1 MKNADFDEFVML
13 WKAMRESYPHA
24 KPISDMTI
32 SLEFEALKSVGEI
45 ADIRRALS
53 SHKRND
59 QDGMFAPTAA
69 HLMKYIRGDSES
81 RSLSAWTMV
90 ERAVQSVGNYESVVF
105 PEPAIMAAII
115 DMGGWLELCK
125 VTEKELPFKKQEFV
139 KRYNGYMVQPPREW
153 PRHLPGLAE
162 LSNQKEFPD
171 HVPDPK
177 LIGDTQ
183 KCLAVFHNGSDNKPR
198 MVSLKEATKDLPGE
212 LGKLTQRA
220 TRTD

>member
-1 MKNADFDEFVML
+1 MTNDDFDDFVDL
-13 WKAMRESYPHA
+13 WSAVYESLPHA
-24 KPISDMTI
+24 KQPTDRSIAI
-32 SLEFEALKSVGEI
+32 EFETLKPHCELKDV
-45 ADIRRALS
+45 RRALS
-53 SHKRND
+53 AHKAND
-59 QDGMFAPTAA
+59 KDGMFAPVAA

-153 PRHLPGLAE
+153 PRHLPGLTE
-162 LSNQKEFPD
+162 LSNLKEFPD
-171 HVPDPK
+171 QVPDPK

-183 KCLAVFHNGSDNKPR
+183 KCLMVYQNGSSNKPK
-198 MVSLKEATKDLPGE
+198 MVSLKEAAKDLPGE